1 MPSVGIAE
9 LIVLMIIIL
18 INLAIPTATLVS
30 VLLIYRKV
38 KHIEQALTQRDQG
51 PGPRLTT

>member
-18 INLAIPTATLVS
+18 INLAIPTATLVG
-30 VLLIYRKV
+30 VLLIYGKV
-38 KHIEQALTQRDQG
+38 KHIEQALTPRDQV
-51 PGPRLTT
+51 

>member
-18 INLAIPTATLVS
+18 INLAIPTATLVG
-30 VLLIYRKV
+30 VLLIYSKI
-38 KHIEQALTQRDQG
+38 KHIEQALTPRDQV
-51 PGPRLTT
+51 

>member
-18 INLAIPTATLVS
+18 INLAIPTATLVG
-30 VLLIYRKV
+30 VLLIYGKV
-38 KHIEQALTQRDQG
+38 KHIEQALT
-51 PGPRLTT
+51 PRGQA